1 LAEAT
6 KPDIST
12 ETHWEQAAKT
22 RMGKYLTQVETNFI
36 INNIDLSQA
45 NTVMDVG
52 AEAGRFSQFSKNNT
66 TETISLD
73 IDSYGL
79 KRLKLKAKNTNA
91 IQADA
96 RKTPIKNETFD
107 AIFMI
112 EVLDYIPELD
122 QALAECHRTL
132 KPNASLI
139 LSFGNRT
146 SLKAKLREIS
156 GKTYQ
161 HSYRKVIKTLTETG
175 FSIKKKTGYNWLLF
189 GRMSE
194 NRLIPTLAKIER
206 LFGLRRIPSLS
217 PWVIVHATKSH
228 KLLATTKETK
238 VFRKA

>member
-1 LAEAT
+1 
-6 KPDIST
+6 
-12 ETHWEQAAKT
+12 
-22 RMGKYLTQVETNFI
+22 MGKYLTQVETRFI
-36 INNIDLSQA
+36 LNSIDLSQA
-45 NTVMDVG
+45 NAIMDVG
-52 AEAGRFSQFSKNNT
+52 AEAGRFSQFSKNNNA
-66 TETISLD
+66 ETISLD

-96 RKTPIKNETFD
+96 RKTPVKGETFD
-107 AIFMI
+107 VIFMI

-122 QALAECHRTL
+122 QALAECHRIL

-139 LSFGNRT
+139 LSFGNKS

-156 GKTYQ
+156 GKSYQ
-161 HSYRKVIKTLTETG
+161 HSYRKVIKALAETG
-175 FSIKKKTGYNWLLF
+175 FSIKKKTGCNWLLF

-194 NRLIPTLAKIER
+194 NRMIPILARIER

-228 KLLATTKETK
+228 
-238 VFRKA
+238 